1 MKRLSLL
8 SILVFVCA
16 CSSDSDRIDL
26 PNETIVNYEFSD
38 GFETSTE
45 EFDLLFPSD
54 NSRWSN
60 IQIVNPNSGVNNLSL
75 SNVRF
80 SEGNQSLLIDSKKSD
95 EILSKADI
103 VKEGFSAPEEGN
115 ITIVADFYIDS
126 EESISNLLL
135 LDLECCSCWDP
146 SVSENQCPGVR
157 LMVTESDHLVIERG
171 KIAGSTLSQST
182 IQIPRKEWFTI
193 TWEMQLSQDQN
204 GINRLSLNGTEILSQ
219 NGMNMP
225 NSEIFRTLF
234 AEEGIDFELQEPVF
248 YERLQ
253 IGATA
258 NPDGEDVL
266 IFVDNFNLTITQA

>member
-8 SILVFVCA
+8 SILFMVLA
-16 CSSDSDRIDL
+16 CSSDSDGINL
-26 PNETIVNYEFSD
+26 PNEAIVNYEFSD
-38 GFETSTE
+38 GFETSSE

-60 IQIVNPNSGVNNLSL
+60 IQIVNPKSGFNRLTLSKTA
-75 SNVRF
+75 F

-95 EILSKADI
+95 EILSKVDI
-103 VKEGFSAPEEGN
+103 VKSGFSAPEEGK

-135 LDLECCSCWDP
+135 IDLECCSCWDS

-157 LMVTESDHLVIERG
+157 LMVTENDHLVIERG
-171 KIAGSTLSQST
+171 KIAGSTLSQNT
-182 IQIPRKEWFTI
+182 TQIPRKEWFTI
-193 TWEMQLSQDQN
+193 TWEMQLSQSEN
-204 GINRLSLNGTEILSQ
+204 GFNKLSIDGNEILSQ

-225 NSEIFRTLF
+225 NAEIFRTLF
-234 AEEGIDFELQEPVF
+234 AEEGIEFELQEPLF

-266 IFVDNFNLTITQA
+266 IYIDNFKLTITNT